1 MAKNYDQM
9 SKEELVKKINK
20 LKKELRERTKEA
32 EELKDSF
39 LTNISHEIRTPMNAI
54 IGFSGL
60 LKDKLIEADEK
71 DLFLDSIIE
80 SSQKLLNTIEN
91 IVQTARIETNQIKI
105 KKVPCLLNNML
116 ENLKYSYDNLKGNL
130 GKGHIALKLT
140 LDSSKEISVLTDAII
155 LKQVLSNLIDNAF
168 KFTENGHVEFG
179 YEIINKEYLH
189 FYINDT
195 GIGIADSKFK
205 MIFEKFRQVEGHL
218 TKKYAGLGV
227 GLFNSYKLIRL
238 LGGEMGVKSS
248 IGIGSKFFFKIPLK
262 LAEINHSSA
271 DIIANIKTQK
281 LHQISTKEPLKKS
294 YHKAQKTLTTQ
305 KQELKT
311 LKS

>member
-1 MAKNYDQM
+1 MANNYDQL
-9 SKEELVKKINK
+9 SKEELKKEIK
-20 LKKELRERTKEA
+20 LLKKELRIRGKEA

-60 LKDKLIEADEK
+60 LKDNLIEEEEK
-71 DLFLDSIIE
+71 DLFINGIIE
-80 SSQKLLNTIEN
+80 SSQKLLNTIDN
-91 IVQTARIETNQIKI
+91 IVQTARIETNQITI

-116 ENLKYSYDNLKGNL
+116 ENLKDSYDNLKGNI

-140 LDSSKEISVLTDAII
+140 INSSNEISVLTDAII

-179 YEIINKEYLH
+179 YDLVNNEYIH
-189 FYINDT
+189 FYIKDT

-218 TKKYAGLGV
+218 TKKYAGLGI

-262 LAEINHSSA
+262 LAKIDQVGLNTKLELTQMKADRVLLANQQNELNNKSQKRVPIQKIRSNSA
-271 DIIANIKTQK
+271 
-281 LHQISTKEPLKKS
+281 
-294 YHKAQKTLTTQ
+294 
-305 KQELKT
+305 
-311 LKS
+311 

>member
-1 MAKNYDQM
+1 MANNYDQL
-9 SKEELVKKINK
+9 SKEELKKEIK
-20 LKKELRERTKEA
+20 LLKKELRIRGKEA

-60 LKDKLIEADEK
+60 LKDNMIEEEEK
-71 DLFLDSIIE
+71 ELFIDGIIE
-80 SSQKLLNTIEN
+80 SSQKLLNTIDN

-116 ENLKYSYDNLKGNL
+116 ENLKDSYDNLKGNI

-140 LDSSKEISVLTDAII
+140 KHSSNEIIIITDAII

-179 YEIINKEYLH
+179 YELVNNKYLH
-189 FYINDT
+189 FYIKDT
-195 GIGIADSKFK
+195 GIGIEDSKFK
-205 MIFEKFRQVEGHL
+205 IIFEKFRQVEGHL
-218 TKKYAGLGV
+218 TKKYAGLGI

-238 LGGEMGVKSS
+238 LDGEMGVKSS
-248 IGIGSKFFFKIPLK
+248 IGIGSKFFFRIPLK
-262 LAEINHSSA
+262 LAKIDQADLNARSEFA
-271 DIIANIKTQK
+271 DIKIDRILMTDQQEEVCTKT
-281 LHQISTKEPLKKS
+281 
-294 YHKAQKTLTTQ
+294 HKRVPI
-305 KQELKT
+305 
-311 LKS
+311 